1 MPDSSTSQPAVFERL
16 GLRRIVNVSG
26 TETTKG
32 ASPVC
37 PEVIAA
43 VALLPV
49 LAIAA
54 TWLFSRPIPEWQA
67 FRGPTS

>member
-1 MPDSSTSQPAVFERL
+1 MPDTTTPQPDLFERL

-37 PEVIAA
+37 PRS
-43 VALLPV
+43 
-49 LAIAA
+49 
-54 TWLFSRPIPEWQA
+54 WR
-67 FRGPTS
+67 R